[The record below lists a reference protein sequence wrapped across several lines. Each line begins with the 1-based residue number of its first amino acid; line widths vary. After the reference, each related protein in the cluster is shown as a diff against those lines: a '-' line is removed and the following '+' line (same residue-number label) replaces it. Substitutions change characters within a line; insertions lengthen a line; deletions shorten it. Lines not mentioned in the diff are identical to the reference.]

1 MPGICTGACVFGKC
15 PNDVC
20 VKYEQ
25 KGRKAG
31 RINISSNILMSDIGA
46 NISTDKSG
54 LGVAVD
60 IGTTTVV
67 LYLYDM
73 GDVKLLSVKSA
84 LNPQIRLGVD
94 VISRINY
101 CGTVEGGL
109 KDMQDAIR
117 GLINELLM
125 DACDEA
131 GYDNIEIEEAVVTG
145 NTTML
150 HLLEG
155 LSPVSMGHLP
165 FTPESLFG
173 YTRTGKEL
181 GLAMINA
188 EVYLTPCF
196 SAFVGGDI
204 SSAVVASGMSE
215 KEEVSLLMDL
225 GTNGEVAIG
234 NKDKLFVTS
243 TAAGPAF
250 EGSQIECGMAGVK
263 GAVCSVYTLDGELL
277 FETIGGGSPKGICG
291 SGILD
296 LTSLFVKLGAIDETG
311 AIADKS
317 DVPDEIK
324 KYIGERDGSPSIELT
339 EGVYLTQKDIRQI
352 QTAKAAVAGGVRCL
366 IHDSGFDADD
376 IKNVYIAG
384 GFGNFMDQESA
395 ISIGLIEEQYRE
407 RIRCIGNA
415 AGKGAAMALLN
426 HRYRK
431 EGERVCGISE
441 HVELGSNPVFMECYV
456 ECMMF

>member
-15 PNDVC
+15 PNEVC

-31 RINISSNILMSDIGA
+31 RINVSSNILMSDIGA
-46 NISTDKSG
+46 NIRTDKSG

-73 GDVKLLSVKSA
+73 GDVKCLSVKSA

-101 CGTVEGGL
+101 CGTVENGL
-109 KDMQDAIR
+109 KDMQDAVR
-117 GLINELLM
+117 SLINDLIM
-125 DACDEA
+125 DACHEA
-131 GYDNIEIEEAVVTG
+131 GVDNIEIEDAVITG

-150 HLLEG
+150 HLLAG

-173 YTRTGKEL
+173 FSRPAKEL

-188 EVYLTPCF
+188 DVYLTPCF

-215 KEEVSLLMDL
+215 KDSVSLLLDL
-225 GTNGEVAIG
+225 GTNGEVAVG
-234 NKDKLFVTS
+234 NRNRLFVTS

-263 GAVCSVYTLDGELL
+263 GAVCSVYTLSGDIL
-277 FETIGGGSPKGICG
+277 FETIGGAEPKGICG

-296 LTSLFVKLGAIDETG
+296 LTSLFVNLGAIDETG
-311 AIADKS
+311 AIADAE
-317 DVPDEIK
+317 DVPGEIR

-366 IHDSGFDADD
+366 IHDSGFSEDE
-376 IKNVYIAG
+376 IENVYIAG

-395 ISIGLIEEQYRE
+395 LAIGLIEDKYRGK
-407 RIRCIGNA
+407 IRCIGNA
-415 AGKGAAMALLN
+415 AGKGAAMALIN

-431 EGERVCGISE
+431 EGERVTGISE
-441 HVELGSNPVFMECYV
+441 HVELGSNPYFMECYV